1 MGACFKANKRLP
13 AMNLPDVPLLS
24 MLRERMT
31 WLNQR
36 QDVLT
41 QNVANA
47 DTPGFVARDLKP
59 QDFSEELRQTQS
71 SSHSAGQLM
80 ITDPRHISLSPSGGG
95 APFEDYEVRDAEANP
110 NGNSVSLEQ
119 EMIKVS
125 DTEAQF
131 QAATNLYAKTITM
144 MKTAIGH

>member
-1 MGACFKANKRLP
+1 
-13 AMNLPDVPLLS
+13 MNLPDIPLLS
-24 MLRERMT
+24 MLRDRMA

-41 QNVANA
+41 QNVANV

-59 QDFSEELRQTQS
+59 LDFAQTLRQAAS
-71 SSHSAGQLM
+71 PLKSAGQLTV
-80 ITDPRHISLSPSGGG
+80 TDPRHISISSKSST
-95 APFEDYEVRDAEANP
+95 AFEDYQVRDAEANP

-125 DTEAQF
+125 DTESQF
-131 QAATNLYAKTITM
+131 QAATNLYAKTMTM

>member
-1 MGACFKANKRLP
+1 MD
-13 AMNLPDVPLLS
+13 LPDVPLLS

-59 QDFSEELRQTQS
+59 QDFSDELRQSQDPMP
-71 SSHSAGQLM
+71 SAGQLM
-80 ITDPRHISLSPSGGG
+80 ITDPRHISLSSSTSG
-95 APFEDYEVRDAEANP
+95 PFEDYEVRDAEANP

-125 DTEAQF
+125 DTQAQF

>member
-1 MGACFKANKRLP
+1 
-13 AMNLPDVPLLS
+13 MNLPDIPLLS
-24 MLRERMT
+24 MLRERMS

-36 QDVLT
+36 QDTLT

-47 DTPGFVARDLKP
+47 DTPGYVAHDLKP
-59 QDFSEELRQTQS
+59 LDFSEELKKAESPAQT
-71 SSHSAGQLM
+71 AGQLM
-80 ITDPRHISLSPSGGG
+80 LTDPRHMSISTSTQ
-95 APFEDYEVRDAEANP
+95 PFDDVEVRDTEGSP

-125 DTEAQF
+125 DTQAEF

>member
-1 MGACFKANKRLP
+1 
-13 AMNLPDVPLLS
+13 MNLPDIPLLS
-24 MLRERMT
+24 MLRTRMS

-47 DTPGFVARDLKP
+47 DTPGYVAHDLKAL
-59 QDFSEELRQTQS
+59 DFSQELRQAAS
-71 SSHSAGQLM
+71 PMKSASQLM
-80 ITDPRHISLSPSGGG
+80 VTDPRHIAVQPMAASD
-95 APFEDYEVRDAEANP
+95 FEDMTVNDSEANP
-110 NGNSVSLEQ
+110 NGNTVSLEQ

-125 DTEAQF
+125 DTQAQF
-131 QAATNLYAKTITM
+131 QAATNLYAKAMTM

>member
-1 MGACFKANKRLP
+1 
-13 AMNLPDVPLLS
+13 MNLPDIPLLS
-24 MLRERMT
+24 MLRTRMS

-47 DTPGFVARDLKP
+47 DTPGYVAHDLKAL
-59 QDFSEELRQTQS
+59 DFSQALRQAAGPMK
-71 SSHSAGQLM
+71 SAGQLM
-80 ITDPRHISLSPSGGG
+80 VTDPRHIAVQPMSSSD
-95 APFEDYEVRDAEANP
+95 FEDMTVNDSEANP
-110 NGNSVSLEQ
+110 NGNTVSLEQ

-125 DTEAQF
+125 DTQAQF
-131 QAATNLYAKTITM
+131 QAATNLYAKAMTM

>member
-1 MGACFKANKRLP
+1 
-13 AMNLPDVPLLS
+13 MNLTDIPLLS
-24 MLRERMT
+24 MLKTRMT

-41 QNVANA
+41 QNVANV
-47 DTPGFVARDLKP
+47 DTPGFTARDLKP
-59 QDFSEELRQTQS
+59 IDFAEELRHTAS
-71 SSHSAGQLM
+71 PLRAAGQLVT
-80 ITDPRHISLSPSGGG
+80 TDPHHIAISSSTGSG
-95 APFEDYEVRDAEANP
+95 AFQDYQVRDAEANP

-131 QAATNLYAKTITM
+131 QAATNLYAKTMSM

>member
-1 MGACFKANKRLP
+1 
-13 AMNLPDVPLLS
+13 MNLPDIPLLS
-24 MLRERMT
+24 MLKTRMT

-47 DTPGFVARDLKP
+47 DTPGFNARDLKP
-59 QDFSEELRQTQS
+59 LDFADEMRKAASPMK
-71 SSHSAGQLM
+71 SAGQLM
-80 ITDPRHISLSPSGGG
+80 VTDPHHIGISMSNT
-95 APFEDYEVRDAEANP
+95 PFDDMEVRDTEGSP
-110 NGNSVSLEQ
+110 NGNSVSLEM

-125 DTEAQF
+125 DTQAEFA
-131 QAATNLYAKTITM
+131 AATNLYAKTMTM

>member
-13 AMNLPDVPLLS
+13 AMDLPDVPLLS

-59 QDFSEELRQTQS
+59 QDFSEELRQSQDPM
-71 SSHSAGQLM
+71 HSAGQLT
-80 ITDPRHISLSPSGGG
+80 ITDPRHISITSSTS
-95 APFEDYEVRDAEANP
+95 APYQDYEVRDAEANP

-131 QAATNLYAKTITM
+131 QAASNLYAKTITM

>member
-1 MGACFKANKRLP
+1 
-13 AMNLPDVPLLS
+13 MNLTDVPFLS

-47 DTPGFVARDLKP
+47 DTPGYSARDLKAL
-59 QDFSEELRQTQS
+59 DFSQELSNAANPMQ
-71 SSHSAGQLM
+71 SAGQLM
-80 ITDPRHISLSPSGGG
+80 TTDPHHIALTSTSGSDFESVATADSEGG
-95 APFEDYEVRDAEANP
+95 P
-110 NGNSVSLEQ
+110 NGNTVSLEQ
-119 EMIKVS
+119 EMIKVA
-125 DTEAQF
+125 DTQAQF
-131 QAATNLYAKTITM
+131 QAATNLYGKAMTM